1 MRKNA
6 TRAPSHFLVLPAAG
20 SGQRMGG
27 DRPKQY
33 LELLGKPLLQHTLE
47 RLVLIDGFECIV
59 LVLAAD
65 DPWWPGV
72 ETALSA
78 SVRMKLK
85 VVEGGSERFA
95 SVQNGLLALHDIA
108 ADNDWVLV
116 HDVVRPCV
124 GLDDVE
130 RLMQTLRDDPVG
142 GLLASPVR
150 ETLKRADG
158 NGVVLQTID
167 RTGLWAAAT
176 PQMFR
181 YRLLR
186 DALQKTSA
194 TNRIVTDEAE
204 AVEASGHP
212 VKLVQGGADNI
223 KITWPQDLVLAAL
236 ILAAGR

>member
-1 MRKNA
+1 MRNNA
-6 TRAPSHFLVLPAAG
+6 TRTPSHFLVLPAAG

-47 RLVLIDGFECIV
+47 RLVRIDGFECIV

-95 SVQNGLLALHDIA
+95 SVQNGLLALHNIA

-158 NGVVLQTID
+158 NEVVLVVSVNGAVYD
-167 RTGLWAAAT
+167 VGE
-176 PQMFR
+176 F
-181 YRLLR
+181 
-186 DALQKTSA
+186 AL
-194 TNRIVTDEAE
+194 VHC
-204 AVEASGHP
+204 V
-212 VKLVQGGADNI
+212 VQGVPNRNGSRKWAVGNGDVHSSPVAPSGI
-223 KITWPQDLVLAAL
+223 WICLGFAPA
-236 ILAAGR
+236 